1 MRNSGGVRNARNN
14 SSGYS
19 SSLNLLAE
27 SGWVERNGKGLGFHF
42 QSKSYPSLHFQG
54 KEHVWG
60 ENCQENMCFVHRM
73 EGMFIANILPLQ

>member
-27 SGWVERNGKGLGFHF
+27 SGWVERNGNGLGISF
-42 QSKSYPSLHFQG
+42 SKQKLSESSFS
-54 KEHVWG
+54 
-60 ENCQENMCFVHRM
+60 R
-73 EGMFIANILPLQ
+73 EGACMG